1 MVHSRFRRA
10 FTLIELLVVIAIIAI
25 LIGLLLPAVQK
36 VREAAARMSCGNNLK
51 QLGLAIHGLH
61 DTAGSLP
68 PMGANC
74 ADPAAAGCFTPATTP
89 FGRHHYTLFHFLL
102 PYIEQANTYNQL
114 TPTGYAGGQYFQVF
128 KTFLCPSDTSTA
140 GGKCLTTNGGANNWG
155 VSNYG
160 GNNYVFGDPP
170 SGLTYSAGKKDMIA
184 SVPDGLSNTV
194 FLAEKYGTC
203 GDTGNVANAYGSLW
217 ADANSVWRPGFNL
230 GSYKSGGGIATYPPA
245 PKFQTGPNYANNCIM
260 EVPQG
265 NHTGGILVG
274 LGDGSVRY
282 LAAGMSDLTWQRAA
296 DPRDGAVLGNDW

>member
-1 MVHSRFRRA
+1 MNRSPLRRPRA

-36 VREAAARMSCGNNLK
+36 VREAAARMSCGNNVK
-51 QLGLAIHGLH
+51 QLGLAMHSCH
-61 DTAGSLP
+61 DSNQVLP
-68 PMGANC
+68 PLAAPDAVTPIPSGAF
-74 ADPAAAGCFTPATTP
+74 AGKN
-89 FGRHHYTLFHFLL
+89 YTLFAFLL
-102 PYIEQANTYNQL
+102 PYIEQDNIYKQL
-114 TPTGYAGGQYFQVF
+114 TPAGYAGGQYFQVI
-128 KTFLCPSDTSTA
+128 KTYRCPSDSSSTN
-140 GGKCLTTNGGANNWG
+140 GLCNTTNGGANGWG

-170 SGLTYSAGKKDMIA
+170 SGLTYSAGKKDLIA

-203 GDTGNVANAYGSLW
+203 GNTGNVANAYGSLW

-230 GSYKSGGGIATYPPA
+230 GSYKGGGGIATYPPA

-265 NHTGGILVG
+265 IHTGGILVG

-282 LAAGMSDLTWQRAA
+282 LAAGMSDLTWQRAV